1 MNYPKL
7 IECLKLFSQ
16 DSLRQYLGEDL
27 VEQLLSEWENNGP
40 LTKKRLAEMI
50 IQLNGIELLKKANFR
65 KDVLMHMEARDIEAI
80 FDTLPT
86 AKKSGCSTLAEKA
99 NAIASLS

>member
-50 IQLNGIELLKKANFR
+50 IQLNGVESLKKPPFR

-80 FDTLPT
+80 FDKLPA
-86 AKKSGCSTLAEKA
+86 AKKAGCSTLAG
-99 NAIASLS
+99 N